1 MTDPGQIEPD
11 DLNAATEASLQPT
24 KSKESP
30 AGGTAVSKLSQD
42 DSGLEHEADVMGS
55 QSVTGN

>member
-11 DLNAATEASLQPT
+11 DLNAATEASMQPT
-24 KSKESP
+24 KSKESL
-30 AGGTAVSKLSQD
+30 ARGTDASKLSHD

-55 QSVTGN
+55 KGVTGN

>member
-1 MTDPGQIEPD
+1 MTDPGQIDRD
-11 DLNAATEASLQPT
+11 DLNTATEAPLPPAE
-24 KSKESP
+24 SKEPS
-30 AGGTAVSKLSQD
+30 AGGTDASKLPQD

>member
-11 DLNAATEASLQPT
+11 DLNAATEVSLPPT
-24 KSKESP
+24 KSKKSV
-30 AGGTAVSKLSQD
+30 AGGTDASEFSQD

-55 QSVTGN
+55 KA